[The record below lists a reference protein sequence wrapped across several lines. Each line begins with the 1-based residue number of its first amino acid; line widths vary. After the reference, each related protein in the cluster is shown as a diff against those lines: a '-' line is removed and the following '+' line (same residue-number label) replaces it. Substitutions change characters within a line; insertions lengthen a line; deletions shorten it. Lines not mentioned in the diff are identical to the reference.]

1 MGCAVLYIVVVHKHG
16 LLIAA
21 VALALPASAMAE
33 VPAWQQPLSCSVDPG
48 AHPGPISPLHDRP
61 AAELRSFGH
70 SYRLVGNKSFTRLG
84 SHSWVAFTFD
94 DGPSYKNTPKVLAAL
109 EKYDVPAT
117 FFVTGTRFAGTRNPR
132 LAKRNSDMLREI
144 VARGFHVGN
153 HTYHHKNLAAVSARV
168 YKAEIERGAQAIED
182 ATGIRPHLVR
192 FPYGVIA
199 EKLRRYLA
207 QEGYAEVR
215 WNIDSGDFYTRNR
228 TTLRRRTIKQI
239 ISWNGGVVLFHDPK
253 NQTAGEIGAILDD
266 LEALNCRRLK
276 RGKTLLIP
284 VSLHYFAREA
294 DGELRPVPPEVAA
307 RTDRYMKN
315 LPGRCAA
322 RIDKSKTT
330 N

>member
-1 MGCAVLYIVVVHKHG
+1 MVVLKHG

-21 VALALPASAMAE
+21 LAVAVPASAAAE
-33 VPAWQQPLSCSVDPG
+33 GPGWQAPLNCSVDPG
-48 AHPGPISPLHDRP
+48 DSPGPISPLYDGP
-61 AAELRSFGH
+61 AAEIRSFGH
-70 SYRLVGNKSFTRLG
+70 SYRLVGNKAFTRLG

-94 DGPSYKNTPKVLAAL
+94 DGPSYKKTPQVLAAL

-117 FFVTGTRFAGTRNPR
+117 FFVNGTRFAGTSNPKLAQRN
-132 LAKRNSDMLREI
+132 ADMLREI

-153 HTYHHKNLAAVSARV
+153 HTYHHKNLAVVSAKV

-182 ATGIRPHLVR
+182 ATGVRPHLVR

-215 WNIDSGDFYTRNR
+215 WNIDSGDFYTTNR
-228 TTLRRRTIKQI
+228 TTLRKRTIKQI

-253 NQTAGEIGAILDD
+253 TQTAGEIAAILDD
-266 LEALNCRRLK
+266 LESLNCRRLAK
-276 RGKTLLIP
+276 GGTLLIP

-315 LPGRCAA
+315 LPGRCEA
-322 RIDKSKTT
+322 RIDKSKATH
-330 N
+330 